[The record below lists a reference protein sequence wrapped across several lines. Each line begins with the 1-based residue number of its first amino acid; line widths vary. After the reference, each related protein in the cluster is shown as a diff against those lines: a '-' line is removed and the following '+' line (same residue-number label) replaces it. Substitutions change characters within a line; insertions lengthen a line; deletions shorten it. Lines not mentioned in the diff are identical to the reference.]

1 MQNGIDCGAI
11 NVSVLL
17 ALIST
22 GSVYDRRDYL
32 VKLRMACAHDVW
44 LQVLEVVVNH
54 LPVIYKTYLLHQ
66 ISLGHHELVTDAI
79 VNIFSQGI
87 ESYYNTYAIQRSLE
101 DDRHGCGV
109 CSRTVEREHEKDG
122 IYDSDYSGTSKKE
135 MEEGWADD
143 ITFTWL
149 HKLRKMFHA
158 LKNARQI
165 CKVVKSAQ
173 LAKGLTTVPLEL
185 LPVFSHMFASSKLQK
200 VKEHLL
206 PVRKK
211 MVTEEVDEDSE
222 CVREVKVMGIKEMLD
237 AAEEYPEAGIDV
249 FIKGQLRDGTYIKFD
264 PT

>member
-54 LPVIYKTYLLHQ
+54 LSVIYKTYLLHQ
-66 ISLGHHELVTDAI
+66 TSLGHHELVTDAI

-122 IYDSDYSGTSKKE
+122 ISDSDYSGTSKKE

-173 LAKGLTTVPLEL
+173 LAKGLTTVPLEDIPFEL
-185 LPVFSHMFASSKLQK
+185 VPHNRFMDFNDYFHGPTLEEQQKFMQTWGVTLHSSTQVIGPLSEARGSGSMTGDIDCCQCFPICLQ
-200 VKEHLL
+200 
-206 PVRKK
+206 
-211 MVTEEVDEDSE
+211 
-222 CVREVKVMGIKEMLD
+222 
-237 AAEEYPEAGIDV
+237 AANC
-249 FIKGQLRDGTYIKFD
+249 KR
-264 PT
+264 